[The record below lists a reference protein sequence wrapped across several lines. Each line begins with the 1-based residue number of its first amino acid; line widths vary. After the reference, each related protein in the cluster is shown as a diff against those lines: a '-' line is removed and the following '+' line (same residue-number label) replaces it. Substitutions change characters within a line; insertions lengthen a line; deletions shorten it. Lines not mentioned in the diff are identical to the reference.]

1 MGIMNIPGKFHE
13 ASIIVPRHLIDN
25 LKIAKR
31 GPQDIEIDF
40 LPGNLNSTDPKAL
53 RDVVVTDQQGSINI
67 AKELDGKFPDY
78 RRVVP
83 EKASGEP
90 AQFNP
95 ELLMRVQ
102 KACQLLGDKTFAVS
116 YNGNNPSFS
125 VVRNLVMV
133 IMPWRQ
139 EDKLAMVTPDW
150 IQAPLVKEPKK
161 EAA

>member
-1 MGIMNIPGKFHE
+1 MGIMNIPGKFPE

-31 GPQDIEIDF
+31 GPQEIEIDF
-40 LPGNLNSTDPKAL
+40 LPGNLSDASPSQL